1 METRNLIAR
10 RLPTM
15 LPYLLFLVAL
25 IALVQRSLLGFSWVD
40 ESFYLALADRL
51 HDGAAPFLDEWH
63 PAQVYAPLLLPLY
76 DLYLNMTGSADGILL
91 FFRLMHVLLSF
102 IVALFVYYSLGMT
115 LERVWGTFK
124 YNFFY
129 FTGVILL
136 VLAAI
141 LIYLV
146 TGYSVQLYPTYMTF
160 SIFLAYALTFPET
173 TFLLYFIIPIKA
185 KWLAIAEVVLYL
197 FYFVALPGLGN
208 KVAILVSLLNVALFF
223 LLTNQ
228 RPKNRNIY
236 NMRDFR

>member
-1 METRNLIAR
+1 MTFYQKLERRFGKYAVPNLMKYICVIYVVG
-10 RLPTM
+10 
-15 LPYLLFLVAL
+15 YLIQMFN
-25 IALVQRSLLGFSWVD
+25 
-40 ESFYLALADRL
+40 
-51 HDGAAPFLDEWH
+51 
-63 PAQVYAPLLLPLY
+63 PLLYFYYL
-76 DLYLNMTGSADGILL
+76 DLDAEAILHGHIWRIIT
-91 FFRLMHVLLSF
+91 FIFYPPSTSF
-102 IVALFVYYSLGMT
+102 LWMIVALFVYYSLGMT

-160 SIFLAYALTFPET
+160 SIFLEYALTFPET

>member
-1 METRNLIAR
+1 MTFYQKLERRFGKYAVPNLMKYICVIYVVG
-10 RLPTM
+10 
-15 LPYLLFLVAL
+15 YLIQMFN
-25 IALVQRSLLGFSWVD
+25 
-40 ESFYLALADRL
+40 
-51 HDGAAPFLDEWH
+51 
-63 PAQVYAPLLLPLY
+63 PLLYFYYL
-76 DLYLNMTGSADGILL
+76 DLDAEAILHGHIWRIIT
-91 FFRLMHVLLSF
+91 FIFYPPSTSF
-102 IVALFVYYSLGMT
+102 LWMIVALFVYYSLGMT

-160 SIFLAYALTFPET
+160 SIFLAYALTFPDT

-223 LLTNQ
+223 FLTNQ
-228 RPKNRNIY
+228 KPKHRNIY

>member
-1 METRNLIAR
+1 MTFYQKLERRFGKYAVPNLMKYICVIYVVG
-10 RLPTM
+10 
-15 LPYLLFLVAL
+15 YLIQMFN
-25 IALVQRSLLGFSWVD
+25 
-40 ESFYLALADRL
+40 
-51 HDGAAPFLDEWH
+51 
-63 PAQVYAPLLLPLY
+63 PLLYFYYL
-76 DLYLNMTGSADGILL
+76 DLDAEAILHGHIWRIIT
-91 FFRLMHVLLSF
+91 FIFYPPSTSF
-102 IVALFVYYSLGMT
+102 LWMIVALFVYYSLGMT

-124 YNFFY
+124 YNLFY

>member
-1 METRNLIAR
+1 MTFYQKLERRFGKYAVPNLMKYICVIYVVG
-10 RLPTM
+10 
-15 LPYLLFLVAL
+15 YLIQMFN
-25 IALVQRSLLGFSWVD
+25 
-40 ESFYLALADRL
+40 
-51 HDGAAPFLDEWH
+51 
-63 PAQVYAPLLLPLY
+63 PLLYFYYL
-76 DLYLNMTGSADGILL
+76 DLDAEAILHGHIWRIIT
-91 FFRLMHVLLSF
+91 FIFYPPSTSF
-102 IVALFVYYSLGMT
+102 LWMIVALFVYYSLGMT

-141 LIYLV
+141 LIYLL

>member
-1 METRNLIAR
+1 MTFYQKLERRFGKYAVPNLMKYICVI
-10 RLPTM
+10 
-15 LPYLLFLVAL
+15 YVVGFL
-25 IALVQRSLLGFSWVD
+25 IQMFN
-40 ESFYLALADRL
+40 
-51 HDGAAPFLDEWH
+51 
-63 PAQVYAPLLLPLY
+63 PLLYFYYL
-76 DLYLNMTGSADGILL
+76 DLDAEAILHGHIWRIIT
-91 FFRLMHVLLSF
+91 FIFYPPSTSF
-102 IVALFVYYSLGMT
+102 LWMIVALFVYYSLGMT

>member
-1 METRNLIAR
+1 MTFYQKLERRFGKYAVPNLMKYICVIYVVG
-10 RLPTM
+10 
-15 LPYLLFLVAL
+15 YLIQMFN
-25 IALVQRSLLGFSWVD
+25 
-40 ESFYLALADRL
+40 
-51 HDGAAPFLDEWH
+51 
-63 PAQVYAPLLLPLY
+63 PLLYFYYL
-76 DLYLNMTGSADGILL
+76 DLDAEAILHGHIWRIIT
-91 FFRLMHVLLSF
+91 FIFYPPSTSF
-102 IVALFVYYSLGMT
+102 LWMIVALLVYYSLGMT

>member
-1 METRNLIAR
+1 MTFYQKLERRFGKYAVPNLMKYICVIYVVG
-10 RLPTM
+10 
-15 LPYLLFLVAL
+15 YLIQMFN
-25 IALVQRSLLGFSWVD
+25 
-40 ESFYLALADRL
+40 
-51 HDGAAPFLDEWH
+51 
-63 PAQVYAPLLLPLY
+63 PLLYFYYL
-76 DLYLNMTGSADGILL
+76 DLDAEAILHGHIWRIIT
-91 FFRLMHVLLSF
+91 FIFYPPSTSF
-102 IVALFVYYSLGMT
+102 LWMIVALFVYYSLGMT

-160 SIFLAYALTFPET
+160 SIFLAYALTFPDT

-228 RPKNRNIY
+228 RPKSRNIY

>member
-1 METRNLIAR
+1 MTFYQKLERRFGKYAVPNLMKYICVIYVVG
-10 RLPTM
+10 
-15 LPYLLFLVAL
+15 YLIQMFN
-25 IALVQRSLLGFSWVD
+25 
-40 ESFYLALADRL
+40 
-51 HDGAAPFLDEWH
+51 
-63 PAQVYAPLLLPLY
+63 PLLYFYYL
-76 DLYLNMTGSADGILL
+76 DLDAEAILHGHIWRIIT
-91 FFRLMHVLLSF
+91 FIFYPPSTSF
-102 IVALFVYYSLGMT
+102 LWMIVALFVYYSLGMT

-173 TFLLYFIIPIKA
+173 TFLLSFIIPIKA

-236 NMRDFR
+236 HMRDFR

>member
-1 METRNLIAR
+1 MTFYQKLERRFGKYAVPNLMKYICVIYVVG
-10 RLPTM
+10 
-15 LPYLLFLVAL
+15 YLIQMFN
-25 IALVQRSLLGFSWVD
+25 
-40 ESFYLALADRL
+40 
-51 HDGAAPFLDEWH
+51 
-63 PAQVYAPLLLPLY
+63 PLLYFYYL
-76 DLYLNMTGSADGILL
+76 DLDAEAILHGHIWRIITFIFYPPSTRFL
-91 FFRLMHVLLSF
+91 WM

-136 VLAAI
+136 VLSAI

-146 TGYSVQLYPTYMTF
+146 TGYSVHLYPTYMTF
-160 SIFLAYALTFPET
+160 SIFLAYALTFPDT

-208 KVAILVSLLNVALFF
+208 KVAILTSLLNVALFF
-223 LLTNQ
+223 FLTNQ

>member
-1 METRNLIAR
+1 M
-10 RLPTM
+10 
-15 LPYLLFLVAL
+15 
-25 IALVQRSLLGFSWVD
+25 
-40 ESFYLALADRL
+40 
-51 HDGAAPFLDEWH
+51 
-63 PAQVYAPLLLPLY
+63 
-76 DLYLNMTGSADGILL
+76 
-91 FFRLMHVLLSF
+91 

-124 YNFFY
+124 YNFLY

-197 FYFVALPGLGN
+197 LYFVALPGLGN

-223 LLTNQ
+223 ILTNQ

>member
-1 METRNLIAR
+1 MTFYQKLERRFGKYAVPNLMKYICVIYVVG
-10 RLPTM
+10 
-15 LPYLLFLVAL
+15 YLIQMFN
-25 IALVQRSLLGFSWVD
+25 
-40 ESFYLALADRL
+40 
-51 HDGAAPFLDEWH
+51 
-63 PAQVYAPLLLPLY
+63 PLLYFYYL
-76 DLYLNMTGSADGILL
+76 DLDAEAILHGHIWRIIT
-91 FFRLMHVLLSF
+91 FIFYPPSTSF
-102 IVALFVYYSLGMT
+102 LWMIVALFVYYSLGMT

-208 KVAILVSLLNVALFF
+208 KVAILVSMLNVALFF

>member
-1 METRNLIAR
+1 MTFYQKLERRFGKYAVPNLMKYICVIYVVG
-10 RLPTM
+10 
-15 LPYLLFLVAL
+15 YLIQMFN
-25 IALVQRSLLGFSWVD
+25 
-40 ESFYLALADRL
+40 
-51 HDGAAPFLDEWH
+51 
-63 PAQVYAPLLLPLY
+63 PLLYFYYL
-76 DLYLNMTGSADGILL
+76 DLDAEAILHGHIWRIIT
-91 FFRLMHVLLSF
+91 FIFSPPSTSF
-102 IVALFVYYSLGMT
+102 LWMIVALFVYYSLGMT

>member
-1 METRNLIAR
+1 MTFYQKLERRFGKYAVPNLMKYICVIYVVG
-10 RLPTM
+10 
-15 LPYLLFLVAL
+15 YLIQMFN
-25 IALVQRSLLGFSWVD
+25 
-40 ESFYLALADRL
+40 
-51 HDGAAPFLDEWH
+51 
-63 PAQVYAPLLLPLY
+63 PLLYFYYL
-76 DLYLNMTGSADGILL
+76 DLDAEAILHGHIWRIIT
-91 FFRLMHVLLSF
+91 FIFYPPSTSVLWM

-160 SIFLAYALTFPET
+160 SIFLAYALTFPDT

-228 RPKNRNIY
+228 RPKHRNIY

>member
-1 METRNLIAR
+1 MTFYQKLERRFGKYAVPNLMKYICVIYVVG
-10 RLPTM
+10 
-15 LPYLLFLVAL
+15 YLIQMFN
-25 IALVQRSLLGFSWVD
+25 
-40 ESFYLALADRL
+40 
-51 HDGAAPFLDEWH
+51 
-63 PAQVYAPLLLPLY
+63 PLLYFYYL
-76 DLYLNMTGSADGILL
+76 DLDAEAILHGHIWRIIT
-91 FFRLMHVLLSF
+91 FVFYPPSTSF
-102 IVALFVYYSLGMT
+102 LWMIVALFVYYSLGMT

>member
-1 METRNLIAR
+1 M
-10 RLPTM
+10 M
-15 LPYLLFLVAL
+15 
-25 IALVQRSLLGFSWVD
+25 
-40 ESFYLALADRL
+40 
-51 HDGAAPFLDEWH
+51 
-63 PAQVYAPLLLPLY
+63 
-76 DLYLNMTGSADGILL
+76 
-91 FFRLMHVLLSF
+91 
-102 IVALFVYYSLGMT
+102 
-115 LERVWGTFK
+115 K
-124 YNFFY
+124 
-129 FTGVILL
+129 
-136 VLAAI
+136 LAAI

-160 SIFLAYALTFPET
+160 SILLAYDMTFQET

>member
-1 METRNLIAR
+1 MTFYQKLERRFGKYAVPNLMKYICVIYVVG
-10 RLPTM
+10 
-15 LPYLLFLVAL
+15 YLIQMFN
-25 IALVQRSLLGFSWVD
+25 
-40 ESFYLALADRL
+40 
-51 HDGAAPFLDEWH
+51 
-63 PAQVYAPLLLPLY
+63 PLLYFYYL
-76 DLYLNMTGSADGILL
+76 DLDAEAILHGHIWRIIT
-91 FFRLMHVLLSF
+91 FIFYPPSTSF
-102 IVALFVYYSLGMT
+102 LWMIVALFVYYSLGMT

-136 VLAAI
+136 VLSAI

-173 TFLLYFIIPIKA
+173 TFLLYYIIPIKA

>member
-1 METRNLIAR
+1 MTFYQKLERRFGKYAVPNLMKYICVIYVVG
-10 RLPTM
+10 
-15 LPYLLFLVAL
+15 YLIQMFN
-25 IALVQRSLLGFSWVD
+25 
-40 ESFYLALADRL
+40 
-51 HDGAAPFLDEWH
+51 
-63 PAQVYAPLLLPLY
+63 PLLYFYYL
-76 DLYLNMTGSADGILL
+76 DLDAEAILHGHIWRIIT
-91 FFRLMHVLLSF
+91 FIFDPPSTSF
-102 IVALFVYYSLGMT
+102 LWMIVALFVYYSLGMT

>member
-1 METRNLIAR
+1 MTFYQKLERRFGKYAVPNLMKYICVIYVVG
-10 RLPTM
+10 
-15 LPYLLFLVAL
+15 YLIQMFN
-25 IALVQRSLLGFSWVD
+25 
-40 ESFYLALADRL
+40 
-51 HDGAAPFLDEWH
+51 
-63 PAQVYAPLLLPLY
+63 PLLYFYYL
-76 DLYLNMTGSADGILL
+76 DLDAEAILHGHIWRIIT
-91 FFRLMHVLLSF
+91 FIFYPPSTSF
-102 IVALFVYYSLGMT
+102 LWMIVALFVYYSLGMT

-197 FYFVALPGLGN
+197 FYFGALPGLGN

>member
-1 METRNLIAR
+1 MTFYQKLERRFGKYAVPNLMKYICVIYVVGYLIQMFNPLLYFYYLDLDAEAILHGHIWRIIAFIFY
-10 RLPTM
+10 PPST
-15 LPYLLFLVAL
+15 
-25 IALVQRSLLGFSWVD
+25 SLLW
-40 ESFYLALADRL
+40 
-51 HDGAAPFLDEWH
+51 
-63 PAQVYAPLLLPLY
+63 
-76 DLYLNMTGSADGILL
+76 M
-91 FFRLMHVLLSF
+91 

-160 SIFLAYALTFPET
+160 SIFLAYALTFPDT

-228 RPKNRNIY
+228 RPKHRNIY

>member
-1 METRNLIAR
+1 MTFYQKLERRFGKYAVPNLMKYICVIYVVG
-10 RLPTM
+10 
-15 LPYLLFLVAL
+15 YLIQMFN
-25 IALVQRSLLGFSWVD
+25 
-40 ESFYLALADRL
+40 
-51 HDGAAPFLDEWH
+51 
-63 PAQVYAPLLLPLY
+63 PLLYFYYL
-76 DLYLNMTGSADGILL
+76 DLDAEAILHGHIWRIIT
-91 FFRLMHVLLSF
+91 FIFYPPSTSF
-102 IVALFVYYSLGMT
+102 LWMIVALFVYYSLGMT

-160 SIFLAYALTFPET
+160 SIFLAYALTFPDT

-223 LLTNQ
+223 FLTNQ

-236 NMRDFR
+236 NMKDFR

>member
-1 METRNLIAR
+1 MKYICVIYVVGYLIQ
-10 RLPTM
+10 M
-15 LPYLLFLVAL
+15 FN
-25 IALVQRSLLGFSWVD
+25 
-40 ESFYLALADRL
+40 
-51 HDGAAPFLDEWH
+51 
-63 PAQVYAPLLLPLY
+63 PLLYFYYL
-76 DLYLNMTGSADGILL
+76 DLDAEAILHGHIWRIIT
-91 FFRLMHVLLSF
+91 FIFYPPSTSF
-102 IVALFVYYSLGMT
+102 LWMIVALFVYYSLGMT

>member
-1 METRNLIAR
+1 MTFYQKLERRFGKYAVPNLMKYICVIYVVG
-10 RLPTM
+10 
-15 LPYLLFLVAL
+15 YLIQMFN
-25 IALVQRSLLGFSWVD
+25 
-40 ESFYLALADRL
+40 
-51 HDGAAPFLDEWH
+51 
-63 PAQVYAPLLLPLY
+63 PLLYFYYL
-76 DLYLNMTGSADGILL
+76 DLDAEAILHGHIWRIIT
-91 FFRLMHVLLSF
+91 FIFYPPSTSF
-102 IVALFVYYSLGMT
+102 LWMIVALFVYYSLGMT

-223 LLTNQ
+223 FLTNQ
-228 RPKNRNIY
+228 KPKNRNIY

>member
-1 METRNLIAR
+1 MTFYQKLERRFGKYAVPNLMKYICVIYVVG
-10 RLPTM
+10 
-15 LPYLLFLVAL
+15 YLIQMFN
-25 IALVQRSLLGFSWVD
+25 
-40 ESFYLALADRL
+40 
-51 HDGAAPFLDEWH
+51 
-63 PAQVYAPLLLPLY
+63 PLLYFYYL
-76 DLYLNMTGSADGILL
+76 DLDAEAILHGHIWRIIT
-91 FFRLMHVLLSF
+91 FIFYPPSTSF
-102 IVALFVYYSLGMT
+102 LWMIVALFVYYSLGMT

-228 RPKNRNIY
+228 KPKHRNIF

>member
-1 METRNLIAR
+1 MTFYQKLERRFGKYAVPNLMKYICVIYVVG
-10 RLPTM
+10 
-15 LPYLLFLVAL
+15 YLIQMFN
-25 IALVQRSLLGFSWVD
+25 
-40 ESFYLALADRL
+40 
-51 HDGAAPFLDEWH
+51 
-63 PAQVYAPLLLPLY
+63 PLLYFYYL
-76 DLYLNMTGSADGILL
+76 DLDAEAILHGHIWRIIT
-91 FFRLMHVLLSF
+91 FIFYPPSTSF
-102 IVALFVYYSLGMT
+102 LWMIVALFVYYSLGMT

-185 KWLAIAEVVLYL
+185 KWLAIAEEVLYL